1 MSQLARLLN
10 EYAVPL
16 QIWLTPGARVA
27 VADPLIAAM
36 GNAAEIHTNP
46 LSAMDELTGP
56 AVLVITAAEIRSPQP
71 DALKALSRAAHP
83 GKAVLVGGT
92 ADRDTLM
99 TAINDWGVI
108 RVIPTNPDTAT
119 LVGAVRDAEATL
131 KREVALV
138 TAIDDLDIETTML
151 TSAIDHIED
160 SQDGSSR
167 RSRTQAT
174 ATFALGL
181 SSLLEREHAC
191 LQRELPH
198 LEGDHLSA
206 IEGAL
211 EGIVLLGG
219 IVDEAHD
226 RAIESGAGMT
236 PTPVCADTV
245 LGSVRTLLK
254 LSTGQAIGGHLGSGT
269 MLGVDPLALITLLLH
284 LGSHTPLGTVS
295 DIESYRSGDALIIEC
310 RYAIELTDT
319 ADLTD
324 ISAWMHLS
332 QAGAQMT
339 RTPGDPYILRLILPD
354 GNTPNA

>member
-1 MSQLARLLN
+1 MNQLARLLN

-16 QIWLTPGARVA
+16 QIWLTPGARMV
-27 VADPLIAAM
+27 VADALIAEM
-36 GNAAEIHTNP
+36 GSAAEIHTNP

-108 RVIPTNPDTAT
+108 RVIPTDSDTDT

-138 TAIDDLDIETTML
+138 TAIDDLDIETTMI
-151 TSAIDHIED
+151 TSAIDHIEGG
-160 SQDGSSR
+160 QDGSSR

-174 ATFALGL
+174 TTFALGL

-211 EGIVLLGG
+211 EGIQLLGG
-219 IVDEAHD
+219 IVDDADRLDVGPGSDAAARRELREETGGTAARWDEIACVWANPATQTNKVWSYLATGVRISHD
-226 RAIESGAGMT
+226 TDFDANE
-236 PTPVCADTV
+236 
-245 LGSVRTLLK
+245 
-254 LSTGQAIGGHLGSGT
+254 
-269 MLGVDPLALITLLLH
+269 
-284 LGSHTPLGTVS
+284 
-295 DIESYRSGDALIIEC
+295 DIELVPVPIGEAFARLHRREYMMQGLHVAALFAAEAFLRGRDDEDLADI
-310 RYAIELTDT
+310 RHAIT
-319 ADLTD
+319 
-324 ISAWMHLS
+324 
-332 QAGAQMT
+332 GA
-339 RTPGDPYILRLILPD
+339 
-354 GNTPNA
+354 